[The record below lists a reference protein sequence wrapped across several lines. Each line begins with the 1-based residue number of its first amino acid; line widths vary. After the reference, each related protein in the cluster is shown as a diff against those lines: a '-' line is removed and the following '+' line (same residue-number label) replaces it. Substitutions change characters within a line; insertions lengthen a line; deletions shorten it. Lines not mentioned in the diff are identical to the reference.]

1 MMRKH
6 PAAVHHIGLWHT
18 VRATRAVR
26 HLVEHGSAC
35 RPSIAMRFVLPF
47 IVLAMPTFAQ
57 DADAASIEAMIAAI
71 EEAGCVVTAENGDA
85 VLAASG
91 LNEEQTMAVIA
102 ELYGN
107 GLVALQDES
116 TMKLTNGTCQ

>member
-1 MMRKH
+1 
-6 PAAVHHIGLWHT
+6 
-18 VRATRAVR
+18 
-26 HLVEHGSAC
+26 
-35 RPSIAMRFVLPF
+35 MRFVLPF

-57 DADAASIEAMIAAI
+57 DAETASIEAMIAAN

-107 GLVALQDES
+107 GLVALQDDS

>member
-1 MMRKH
+1 MS
-6 PAAVHHIGLWHT
+6 AAT
-18 VRATRAVR
+18 
-26 HLVEHGSAC
+26 
-35 RPSIAMRFVLPF
+35 
-47 IVLAMPTFAQ
+47 
-57 DADAASIEAMIAAI
+57 